1 MKITP
6 PEPFKPLNLAEA
18 PGRGAPRSTPFMKL
32 SPGGGGGAGAGAGAG
47 AAAPP
52 TRHEQLVE
60 QTRNWVA
67 QTFFG
72 TLLKQMDESPFR
84 SELFSGGRG
93 GQAFSSLYNQQL
105 AERMSRS
112 AGDKL
117 VNSIVRRIEAKAAYQ
132 KQEGSGF
139 GVQGSGNTS
148 SAQPDSESRSKV
160 TRRVPVSAAAGR
172 A

>member
-6 PEPFKPLNLAEA
+6 PEPFKPLNRAEF
-18 PGRGAPRSTPFMKL
+18 PGLGAPRTTRFMKL
-32 SPGGGGGAGAGAGAG
+32 PAADGAGGAAQ
-47 AAAPP
+47 P

-105 AERMSRS
+105 AERMARS

-117 VNSIVRRIEAKAAYQ
+117 VNSIVRRIEANAAYQ
-132 KQEGSGF
+132 KQEKEGSGF
-139 GVQGSGNTS
+139 GVQGSGKTGETER
-148 SAQPDSESRSKV
+148 DSESRPRAA
-160 TRRVPVSAAAGR
+160 RRIVAASGAGR